1 MAENRRGGYDIND
14 KWDACLDLGIR
25 RFVYSSF
32 AGAAS
37 ALLFFRTPATRW
49 ASVAF
54 GAGLGI
60 GSAYTECSIK
70 FDGASTKV
78 WPVLTLTLITI
89 CRYWDWSI
97 YKMKHS
103 SDGDQWIISFVLLI

>member
-70 FDGASTKV
+70 FDGASTKGWCFLDV
-78 WPVLTLTLITI
+78 
-89 CRYWDWSI
+89 
-97 YKMKHS
+97 
-103 SDGDQWIISFVLLI
+103 FA